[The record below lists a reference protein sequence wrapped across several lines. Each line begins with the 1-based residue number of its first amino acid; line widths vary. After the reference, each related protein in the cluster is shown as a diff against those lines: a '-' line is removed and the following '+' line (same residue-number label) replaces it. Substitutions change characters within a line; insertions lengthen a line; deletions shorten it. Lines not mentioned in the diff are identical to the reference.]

1 MKIKVIIPNSGMSR
15 KTLDEREIML
25 KGYAAAD
32 TEISV
37 DCIDGGPESIESS
50 YDEVLAGPH
59 ILRKVTQ
66 AEKDGYDAII
76 IYCGSDPA
84 VAAARELVKIPV
96 IVPGK
101 LSKMVALDMGYR
113 FSVLT
118 VLPTC
123 IARDTEAVYEKGF
136 DMTRLAS
143 VRSIGIPVSD
153 VREDM
158 DATFN
163 ALCQAGRLCV
173 EKDGAHCIVL
183 SCLGMAGMGE
193 RLSGALGVPV
203 LDPAPLAVQYAQM
216 LGSLGISQSR
226 AAYPAIGEK
235 IRI

>member
-1 MKIKVIIPNSGMSR
+1 
-15 KTLDEREIML
+15 ML

-96 IVPGK
+96 IGPGK

-163 ALCQAGRLCV
+163 ALYQAGRLCV
-173 EKDGAHCIVL
+173 EKDGAHCVVL

-193 RLSGALGVPV
+193 RLSEALGYRFLILRRWRYNTPRCWGR
-203 LDPAPLAVQYAQM
+203 
-216 LGSLGISQSR
+216 LGFLRAERPIRLLGKRSIF
-226 AAYPAIGEK
+226 E
-235 IRI
+235 